1 MKIQSKICSLCQM
14 TKSDRYGSIDTS
26 TKEKYEKHLR
36 NLKYERKQSSTQESE
51 NTKELRSTKVLCF
64 TKDL

>member
-1 MKIQSKICSLCQM
+1 M

-26 TKEKYEKHLR
+26 TKENYEKHLR
-36 NLKYERKQSSTQESE
+36 NLKYERKQLSTKESE

>member
-36 NLKYERKQSSTQESE
+36 NLRHERKPQSTKESK
-51 NTKELRSTKVLCF
+51 NTKEPRSTKVLYF

>member
-1 MKIQSKICSLCQM
+1 MKITIENMFTCQM

-36 NLKYERKQSSTQESE
+36 NLKYEKKAIKHKRI
-51 NTKELRSTKVLCF
+51 
-64 TKDL
+64 

>member
-26 TKEKYEKHLR
+26 TKEKNEKHLR
-36 NLKYERKQSSTQESE
+36 NLKYERKQ
-51 NTKELRSTKVLCF
+51 
-64 TKDL
+64 

>member
-36 NLKYERKQSSTQESE
+36 NLKYERKQDSTKESE

>member
-1 MKIQSKICSLCQM
+1 MKIQSKICSLCQI

-36 NLKYERKQSSTQESE
+36 NLKYERKQ
-51 NTKELRSTKVLCF
+51 
-64 TKDL
+64 